1 MVAYSDHSLQPT
13 IKEDSELKLL
23 HPRINTLPFQM
34 HTIYLMLVY
43 NFLLQFTNKGGK

>member
-1 MVAYSDHSLQPT
+1 MVAYNDHNLQPT

-34 HTIYLMLVY
+34 HTIYSMLVH
-43 NFLLQFTNKGGK
+43 NFFIAVHQQGW